1 MLLHKS
7 KATKCS
13 KTQLIDGLA
22 QGRGLENTEGV
33 VEKWWQLFSQGV
45 GAYELEWRHLAPF
58 SGLHVS
64 HLLFHS
70 FTVKKRIV
78 VATNSHYKIFLKF

>member
-22 QGRGLENTEGV
+22 QGRGLEKPEGV
-33 VEKWWQLFSQGV
+33 VGKLGKLFSQGV
-45 GAYELEWRHLAPF
+45 GAYELGWRHLAPF

-64 HLLFHS
+64 HVLFHS
-70 FTVKKRIV
+70 FTARKRV
-78 VATNSHYKIFLKF
+78 AGATNNRYKIFFKF